1 MDAQERQARLAAL
14 EAEIR
19 QCTRC
24 PLHRSR
30 ANAVPGEGS
39 LDAPIIFI
47 GEAPGANE
55 DRLGRPFVGPAGELL
70 ETLLERIGLTRE
82 DVYITNV
89 VKCRPPGNRDP
100 LPEEIEACKSFL
112 ARQVRLVAPD
122 VIVTLGRFAMER
134 WLPNRRI
141 TRVHGR
147 GFRFGRCLVV
157 PMFHPAAALRRPEW
171 LPLLE
176 ADFDRLPAFVDAVR
190 LGRRQAPGPPSLHVE
205 TVEEEKPPP
214 AQLNLFDQGE

>member
-1 MDAQERQARLAAL
+1 MHERQAALAAL

-19 QCTRC
+19 HCTRC

-30 ANAVPGEGS
+30 TNAVPGEGPP
-39 LDAPIIFI
+39 DAPVLFI

-70 ETLLERIGLTRE
+70 EAMLERVGLIRD

-100 LPEEIEACKSFL
+100 LPEEIKACKPFL
-112 ARQVRLVAPD
+112 ARQVRLVAPE

-147 GFRFGRCLVV
+147 AFRFGSRLVV

-171 LPLLE
+171 LPLFQE
-176 ADFDRLPAFVDAVR
+176 DFDRLPALVDAVR
-190 LGRRQAPGPPSLHVE
+190 LWRQQNRVPAGLHVE
-205 TVEEEKPPP
+205 TVEEGKPP
-214 AQLNLFDQGE
+214 AQLNLFGQEE